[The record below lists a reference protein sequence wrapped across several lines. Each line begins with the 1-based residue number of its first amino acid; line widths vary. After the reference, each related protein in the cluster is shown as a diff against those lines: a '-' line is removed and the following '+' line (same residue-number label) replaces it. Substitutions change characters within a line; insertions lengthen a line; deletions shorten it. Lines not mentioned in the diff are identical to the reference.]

1 MVEPRRRDGIARRM
15 RRGPEGVKDVRV
27 VAGGASLRDS
37 ERWTRVGFGAPDA
50 CARTV
55 AAPAPDVDRRP
66 LDEPSQIGHLRSFV
80 RSIALAAWVFGG
92 AETALAVASGRPTA
106 LVAGGSIVAFGIYL
120 LWFRRRLARR
130 TAAAS
135 AHELAGAT
143 MVVIVGSGLLQP
155 LHGES
160 LALAALIPVAIALP
174 FVERTA
180 MRRLIVLGWGVGIA
194 GIVGAE
200 AFPNLSGLPPV
211 AITPLR
217 IGAVAIILGLVLLL
231 IEQVWRRLSD
241 AAGELASLAGMSS
254 ELTRTLDPLAMGD
267 VIARR
272 IAEAVAAD
280 EAGICYWDR
289 DRDALLTYGY
299 YPPADRDDVETI
311 YQLTDYPAT
320 RAVLEEARA
329 AVISADDPAAD
340 PSELRYLASIGQRAL
355 AMLPLVSKGRAIGVL
370 ELSASDPD
378 HFAPRRLRVA
388 ERLAA
393 EAALALENALL
404 HAELRELAYH
414 DPLTGLANR
423 TLLRQRAEAAIA
435 RARSTDEGVVAL
447 LYLDLDDLKVV
458 NDTLGHG
465 GGDDLLVAAGERIRA
480 SIRPTDLAARLGGDE
495 FAVLLEGLLS
505 EHLAVDIG
513 ERIVAAL
520 AEPFSIEGVTVTSGA
535 SLGVAFAGF
544 SAADPG
550 RTSEELLD
558 RADAAMYRA
567 KRSGKGRVEVAGDA
581 DSTGTGTWSSAH
593 DPERVARR
601 AGGTGGPS
609 ERVA

>member
-1 MVEPRRRDGIARRM
+1 MLSSSHAVREAGAMVEPRRRDGIARRM

-92 AETALAVASGRPTA
+92 AETTLAVASGRPTA

-280 EAGICYWDR
+280 EAGLCYWDR
-289 DRDALLTYGY
+289 IATRCSPTATTPRPTATMSRPSTSAPSTPRLGRCWRR
-299 YPPADRDDVETI
+299 PGRPSSAQTI
-311 YQLTDYPAT
+311 RRRTRPSCAISRRSDSARSRCCRSSRRAVPSAYWSCPPAT
-320 RAVLEEARA
+320 R
-329 AVISADDPAAD
+329 
-340 PSELRYLASIGQRAL
+340 
-355 AMLPLVSKGRAIGVL
+355 
-370 ELSASDPD
+370 
-378 HFAPRRLRVA
+378 
-388 ERLAA
+388 
-393 EAALALENALL
+393 
-404 HAELRELAYH
+404 
-414 DPLTGLANR
+414 T
-423 TLLRQRAEAAIA
+423 
-435 RARSTDEGVVAL
+435 
-447 LYLDLDDLKVV
+447 
-458 NDTLGHG
+458 
-465 GGDDLLVAAGERIRA
+465 
-480 SIRPTDLAARLGGDE
+480 
-495 FAVLLEGLLS
+495 
-505 EHLAVDIG
+505 
-513 ERIVAAL
+513 
-520 AEPFSIEGVTVTSGA
+520 TS
-535 SLGVAFAGF
+535 
-544 SAADPG
+544 
-550 RTSEELLD
+550 
-558 RADAAMYRA
+558 
-567 KRSGKGRVEVAGDA
+567 
-581 DSTGTGTWSSAH
+581 
-593 DPERVARR
+593 RR
-601 AGGTGGPS
+601 AGCASRSASPPRRPWPS
-609 ERVA
+609 RTRSCTPSCASSPTTTR